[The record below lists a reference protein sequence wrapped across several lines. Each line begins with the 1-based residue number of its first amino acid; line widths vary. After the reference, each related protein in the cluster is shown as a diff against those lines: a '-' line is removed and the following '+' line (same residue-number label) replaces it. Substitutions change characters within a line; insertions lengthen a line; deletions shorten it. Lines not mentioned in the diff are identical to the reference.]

1 MARKANTKINEVR
14 ETKGPAF
21 IAYTV
26 TEKGESSYWTAI
38 GVAFQ
43 HKDGEGFSAE
53 LDALPANGGRIV
65 FRTPKEETSAEGKG
79 A

>member
-1 MARKANTKINEVR
+1 MARKANTKIDEVR

-21 IAYTV
+21 IAHTV
-26 TEKGESSYWTAI
+26 TEKGEFSYWTPI
-38 GVAFQ
+38 GVAFL
-43 HKDGEGFSAE
+43 HKDGKGLSIE

-65 FRTPKEETSAEGKG
+65 LRTPKDETKDEGKG

>member
-38 GVAFQ
+38 GVAFN
-43 HKDGEGFSAE
+43 HKDGEGFSIE
-53 LDALPANGGRIV
+53 LDALPVNGGRIV
-65 FRTPKEETSAEGKG
+65 LRTPKDETSGGEKG
-79 A
+79 V